1 MASNDKKAFVVLG
14 GFTHEGLTTKV
25 EALGYRLVSLALDK
39 VGSKTW
45 IKRAEQLRELRE
57 SDRLV
62 AIVIYLHTTLLLKAS
77 SQKFRDEFD
86 AILTQARSLKTIIFV
101 FQDNLDGLF
110 TIRHFET
117 RQPMTLEEL
126 QKAAEQEK
134 WETSRNRLE
143 KAIERFIDYQDRRDE
158 ISSLLGSLYDSGAE
172 GAPFFVR
179 SDVTMR
185 LEEFLED
192 IEQGVFLR
200 LYVPNDRL
208 QADQLKGLL
217 SVLERYLR
225 QVEGQNFSIDSHK
238 SEHGVTYVFRSRT
251 ANITFQGLADAFV
264 RFDSFM
270 RLCGDDPSQAVQVLQ
285 EKGVN
290 NKDATHFVEKY
301 ARDYRRLVLDT
312 RHEFERKTLILKQRL
327 ETEVLD
333 LAGESPTITQSNEGL
348 SSVLQIAAG
357 GNVAIN
363 IDNVSLGTKQ
373 NIRAEVAQIVNGVS
387 YNENDKQLLALFQN
401 HSQELEA
408 LQYRSDLDQL
418 KDPSAP
424 ELTRQNSKQRLSA
437 FLRKAA
443 HKAGDV
449 AQTVAVEAL
458 SKYLESLLRSG
469 A

>member
-1 MASNDKKAFVVLG
+1 
-14 GFTHEGLTTKV
+14 
-25 EALGYRLVSLALDK
+25 
-39 VGSKTW
+39 
-45 IKRAEQLRELRE
+45 
-57 SDRLV
+57 
-62 AIVIYLHTTLLLKAS
+62 
-77 SQKFRDEFD
+77 
-86 AILTQARSLKTIIFV
+86 
-101 FQDNLDGLF
+101 
-110 TIRHFET
+110 
-117 RQPMTLEEL
+117 
-126 QKAAEQEK
+126 
-134 WETSRNRLE
+134 
-143 KAIERFIDYQDRRDE
+143 
-158 ISSLLGSLYDSGAE
+158 
-172 GAPFFVR
+172 
-179 SDVTMR
+179 MR

-251 ANITFQGLADAFV
+251 TQMTFQNLADAFE

-270 RLCGDDPSQAVQVLQ
+270 KLCGDDPSEAVHVLQ
-285 EKGVN
+285 EKGVS
-290 NKDATHFVEKY
+290 NKDASHFVEKY

-312 RHEFERKTLILKQRL
+312 RHEFERKTLMLKQRL
-327 ETEVLD
+327 EADVLEV
-333 LAGESPTITQSNEGL
+333 GETSPTITQSSEGL
-348 SSVLQIAAG
+348 SSVIQIAAG

-363 IDNVSLGTKQ
+363 FDKISLESQQ
-373 NIRAEVAQIVNGVS
+373 NIRAEVAQIINGIS

-424 ELTRQNSKQRLSA
+424 ELTRQNARQRLSA

-458 SKYLESLLRSG
+458 SKYLESLLKSG
-469 A
+469 G